1 MRFVVQLLLSFLLGL
16 VVGYVLLSVWDV
28 ITSGALR
35 SP

>member
-1 MRFVVQLLLSFLLGL
+1 MRFLVQLVLSFLLGL

-28 ITSGALR
+28 ITPGALR